1 MTNETANYSRRLRS
15 LLDRLCAALEGFD
28 EAQLNWRP
36 PVSNAN
42 SMYVIGAHVLGNAEA
57 WVLGIACG
65 QAIKRDRPGEFAASG
80 PAAEPLIA
88 RARELAG
95 RIEEALSALPPEAL
109 EEVRQPS
116 QSLYGEGTP
125 RSVTVREALVETIDH
140 AATHLGQI
148 EVTRDLALA
157 GGRS

>member
-15 LLDRLCAALEGFD
+15 LLDRLCAALEGLD
-28 EAQLNWRP
+28 ETQLNWRP
-36 PVSNAN
+36 PASNAN
-42 SMYVIGAHVLGNAEA
+42 STYVIGAHVVGNAEA
-57 WVLGIACG
+57 WVLGIACS
-65 QAIKRDRPGEFAASG
+65 QAIKRDRPGEFAAAG
-80 PAAEPLIA
+80 PDAAPLVA
-88 RARELAG
+88 RARDLAD

-148 EVTRDLALA
+148 EVTRDLAMA
-157 GGRS
+157 SGRS